1 MWGREFW
8 QGLAG
13 SAQTPRKSPQRTPP
27 PLWYPPWKNRITAV
41 AFDERGFSSREA
53 FVDVESEQ
61 TAKAKPDLYVLAVGV
76 SRYPK
81 LRPDQQLQFAD
92 RDTTH
97 LINAL
102 KGQEGR
108 LFAHVYGNAMVNE
121 QMTPSAFLERL
132 DALTAVDKGDLVVIS
147 LSGHGVQS
155 GDGTFYFLTPQGTL
169 QNRDTGG
176 VSWSLLSERLA
187 RIPGR
192 VILLLDACRS
202 GGMVNET
209 VAPNDDLARG
219 FFTGRHNGVMVLSA
233 SKGRQ
238 SSRESPDLGG
248 GAGLFTFAL
257 TESLGAQA
265 GTADTNHNGVAA
277 SG

>member
-1 MWGREFW
+1 
-8 QGLAG
+8 
-13 SAQTPRKSPQRTPP
+13 
-27 PLWYPPWKNRITAV
+27 
-41 AFDERGFSSREA
+41 
-53 FVDVESEQ
+53 
-61 TAKAKPDLYVLAVGV
+61 
-76 SRYPK
+76 
-81 LRPDQQLQFAD
+81 
-92 RDTTH
+92 
-97 LINAL
+97 
-102 KGQEGR
+102 
-108 LFAHVYGNAMVNE
+108 MVNE